1 MSQPE
6 VAKELLKFITDEIV
20 DSSIDLTETTDLQN
34 VEGIDS
40 MAMVQIILFIE
51 RKFDVSFS
59 DEELNPQIFNSVEV
73 LAEAVVNH
81 N

>member
-1 MSQPE
+1 MSHSE
-6 VAKELLKFITDEIV
+6 VAQELLKFITAEIV
-20 DSSIDLTETTDLQN
+20 DSSIKLTQSTDLQN
-34 VEGIDS
+34 VDGIDS

-59 DEELNPQIFNSVEV
+59 DEELNPEIFKSVDV

-81 N
+81 S